1 MDGQPMQRARR
12 WMPLTLLLALF
23 IAAQIA
29 VGIAG
34 AIAPKPRGHWTGHLT
49 NATIDAAMLTIV
61 VAGAAL
67 AWRRLG
73 QRLALLLAVVALAV
87 VTVGLLVEVIGN
99 LRVAQ
104 SIWRTP
110 YGDEQVNRIGSQFNG
125 YDSGHDLQSKGDLVV
140 LVGGVAFAII
150 LGATKRVGEY
160 VMIAGILLICAG
172 TPGQQRVRVDGD
184 LLLAAGRMDGVEPG
198 STVERPQR
206 SEDERPGRRRGPS
219 QDQHSEGRIPG
230 QRIGTTSEQAT
241 GGAAMAGVR
250 GRPALSW
257 SAGRWPGDVMIDGVS
272 HRVRPLVLSGPASVA
287 WRQEHCGS
295 WPRRISG
302 VGRARTSRIG
312 QATRPRSG
320 VSDGGA

>member
-23 IAAQIA
+23 IAAQVA

-34 AIAPKPRGHWTGHLT
+34 AIAPKPRGHWTGHHT

-87 VTVGLLVEVIGN
+87 VTVGLVVEVIGN

-125 YDSGHDLQSKGDLVV
+125 YNSGHDLQSKGDLVV
-140 LVGGVAFAII
+140 LVGGVAFAVI

-160 VMIAGILLICAG
+160 VMIAGILLSIIPPPFIIPACG
-172 TPGQQRVRVDGD
+172 VVF
-184 LLLAAGRMDGVEPG
+184 LLAWLLRP
-198 STVERPQR
+198 SSKHPKPER
-206 SEDERPGRRRGPS
+206 
-219 QDQHSEGRIPG
+219 
-230 QRIGTTSEQAT
+230 A
-241 GGAAMAGVR
+241 
-250 GRPALSW
+250 
-257 SAGRWPGDVMIDGVS
+257 
-272 HRVRPLVLSGPASVA
+272 RPLREA
-287 WRQEHCGS
+287 
-295 WPRRISG
+295 
-302 VGRARTSRIG
+302 TS
-312 QATRPRSG
+312 
-320 VSDGGA
+320 

>member
-1 MDGQPMQRARR
+1 VILNDAAGFASCCGPVGCPPRTGGGLPPPRHRDLARR
-12 WMPLTLLLALF
+12 RECCY
-23 IAAQIA
+23 
-29 VGIAG
+29 
-34 AIAPKPRGHWTGHLT
+34 RGPWHLPGP
-49 NATIDAAMLTIV
+49 DSH
-61 VAGAAL
+61 
-67 AWRRLG
+67 
-73 QRLALLLAVVALAV
+73 RLAAVSLS
-87 VTVGLLVEVIGN
+87 L
-99 LRVAQ
+99 
-104 SIWRTP
+104 
-110 YGDEQVNRIGSQFNG
+110 G
-125 YDSGHDLQSKGDLVV
+125 YVVV
-140 LVGGVAFAII
+140 L
-150 LGATKRVGEY
+150 
-160 VMIAGILLICAG
+160 LLICAG

-184 LLLAAGRMDGVEPG
+184 LLLAAGRMDGAEPG

-219 QDQHSEGRIPG
+219 QDQHSESRIPG

>member
-1 MDGQPMQRARR
+1 MAEQRRGMVRSSFGATPTGPGAR
-12 WMPLTLLLALF
+12 
-23 IAAQIA
+23 AQSDL
-29 VGIAG
+29 
-34 AIAPKPRGHWTGHLT
+34 TGHSALDKT
-49 NATIDAAMLTIV
+49 ALGRLRRLLGRPTAGGGRAAM
-61 VAGAAL
+61 
-67 AWRRLG
+67 R
-73 QRLALLLAVVALAV
+73 
-87 VTVGLLVEVIGN
+87 
-99 LRVAQ
+99 
-104 SIWRTP
+104 
-110 YGDEQVNRIGSQFNG
+110 
-125 YDSGHDLQSKGDLVV
+125 
-140 LVGGVAFAII
+140 GGPSFMAFTTAMETDF
-150 LGATKRVGEY
+150 AR
-160 VMIAGILLICAG
+160 MLLICAG

-184 LLLAAGRMDGVEPG
+184 LLLAAGRMDGAEPG

-219 QDQHSEGRIPG
+219 QDQHSESRIPG
-230 QRIGTTSEQAT
+230 QRIGTTSEQAAG

-257 SAGRWPGDVMIDGVS
+257 SAGSWPGDVMIDGVS

>member
-1 MDGQPMQRARR
+1 MEAYRR
-12 WMPLTLLLALF
+12 VLADCSS
-23 IAAQIA
+23 
-29 VGIAG
+29 
-34 AIAPKPRGHWTGHLT
+34 TT
-49 NATIDAAMLTIV
+49 
-61 VAGAAL
+61 
-67 AWRRLG
+67 
-73 QRLALLLAVVALAV
+73 
-87 VTVGLLVEVIGN
+87 
-99 LRVAQ
+99 RVQ
-104 SIWRTP
+104 W
-110 YGDEQVNRIGSQFNG
+110 EQVITMGCEHLWNLLMGSVDARLRKIGLQPSAEVVVMPQGGLGVLPLHAATRKVDGTWRAFLDDWTVRYAPSG
-125 YDSGHDLQSKGDLVV
+125 YS
-140 LVGGVAFAII
+140 
-150 LGATKRVGEY
+150 
-160 VMIAGILLICAG
+160 LLICAG

-184 LLLAAGRMDGVEPG
+184 LLLAAGRMDGAEPG

>member
-1 MDGQPMQRARR
+1 MAPSAPTTRPSWGTSNRPRTPPLMPMPRMAATRQGRVRVQAAHSAARR
-12 WMPLTLLLALF
+12 
-23 IAAQIA
+23 
-29 VGIAG
+29 
-34 AIAPKPRGHWTGHLT
+34 RRH
-49 NATIDAAMLTIV
+49 
-61 VAGAAL
+61 L
-67 AWRRLG
+67 AWAEPPGRPMLARTRIATTDRPALVLASSWSGSSFRWVRMACRSAWLSGFIDPLG
-73 QRLALLLAVVALAV
+73 R
-87 VTVGLLVEVIGN
+87 
-99 LRVAQ
+99 
-104 SIWRTP
+104 S
-110 YGDEQVNRIGSQFNG
+110 S
-125 YDSGHDLQSKGDLVV
+125 SSKGQGRGLAI
-140 LVGGVAFAII
+140 GV
-150 LGATKRVGEY
+150 
-160 VMIAGILLICAG
+160 LLICAG

-184 LLLAAGRMDGVEPG
+184 LLLAAGRMDGAEPG